1 MIKEQAVLAMLAAM
15 MVFFG
20 VVAINVIIAIL
31 GMLVHIS
38 SVPFRRS
45 SSGRCSYS

>member
-31 GMLVHIS
+31 GMLVHMCS
-38 SVPFRRS
+38 ARPRRS
-45 SSGRCSYS
+45 SFGRCSYS